1 MLILKIVNMVF
12 AVLFT
17 IEMLLKWVAFGL
29 WRYFTS
35 AWTCL
40 DFVIVCVSYY
50 ALSFITIRGS
60 PLCQDLILL
69 CFSNTGIHS
78 QLGHWRKCKS
88 YSPSVIANPP
98 CFAASSSNIP
108 MARNEGKI
116 TSFINLWT
124 YVLLKS
130 LSPIRQWCH
139 DIPIYII
146 LRLLSM
152 PWCMPF
158 RPLSTCCWCV

>member
-50 ALSFITIRGS
+50 NLSFIIIRWS
-60 PLCQDLILL
+60 ILSQNSILL
-69 CFSNTGIHS
+69 CFWNTGIHS
-78 QLGHWRKCKS
+78 QLGYWRKCKS

-98 CFAASSSNIP
+98 CFATSSSNIP

-116 TSFINLWT
+116 IFDQYLN
-124 YVLLKS
+124 
-130 LSPIRQWCH
+130 IRITEII
-139 DIPIYII
+139 IPNTTMVSRNSNIHY
-146 LRLLSM
+146 S
-152 PWCMPF
+152 
-158 RPLSTCCWCV
+158 

>member
-50 ALSFITIRGS
+50 DLYFIIIRGS
-60 PLCQDLILL
+60 ILSQDSILL
-69 CFSNTGIHS
+69 CFWNTGINS
-78 QLGHWRKCKS
+78 QLGYWRKCKS
-88 YSPSVIANPP
+88 YSPSVIAHPP

-116 TSFINLWT
+116 IFSQYLSICMICWSLASRNSFILFFR
-124 YVLLKS
+124 S
-130 LSPIRQWCH
+130 
-139 DIPIYII
+139 
-146 LRLLSM
+146 LSM

>member
-40 DFVIVCVSYY
+40 DFVIVCVSYHY
-50 ALSFITIRGS
+50 LSLITIRGS
-60 PLCQDLILL
+60 VFVQDSKFLY
-69 CFSNTGIHS
+69 FWNTGIHS
-78 QLGHWRKCKS
+78 QLGYWRKCKS
-88 YSPSVIANPP
+88 YSPSVIAHPP

-116 TSFINLWT
+116 IFNQYLNIKAWRHEIQLYINFR
-124 YVLLKS
+124 S
-130 LSPIRQWCH
+130 
-139 DIPIYII
+139 
-146 LRLLSM
+146 LSM